1 MFDPNFKYTNKIVNN
16 LVEIASSREII
27 LNSYLVPKWEVSLR
41 RDAIIK
47 AAHASTAIEGN
58 PLTLEEV
65 SQLAQGRK
73 VTATRKAQQEVLN
86 YLEVLENLEKYEEN
100 GEITG
105 KTILELHKNVSR
117 DTLES
122 PEYEGRYRDL
132 QVYVGNSV
140 TGEVV
145 FMPPPPGE
153 VPEQMNELIEWINSD
168 NSLKLDPVIVA
179 GLFHYEFVRVHPFVD
194 GNGRTSRAMATL
206 ILYLRKFDIK
216 RFFTLDDYYDSDRN
230 AYYSALKSVDQN
242 TLDLTE
248 WLEYFTD
255 GVLLSISKVKEKV
268 LQLSLEKHKKESE
281 GQIALTEK
289 QTKIIEHLI
298 SNTRITSS
306 EIQNMFKISRQS
318 AHKEIKKLIELKII
332 EKKGTGKATYY
343 IIK

>member
-1 MFDPNFKYTNKIVNN
+1 MFDPNFKYTHKIVNN

-27 LNSYLVPKWEVSLR
+27 LNSDLVPKWEVSLR

-86 YLEVLENLEKYEEN
+86 YLAVLENLEKYEEN
-100 GEITG
+100 GGITG
-105 KTILELHKNVSR
+105 KTILELHKSISR
-117 DTLES
+117 DTLEH
-122 PEYEGRYRDL
+122 PEYEGRYRNL
-132 QVYVGNSV
+132 QVYVGNSA
-140 TGEVV
+140 TGELV
-145 FMPPPPGE
+145 FMPPPFGE
-153 VPEQMNELIEWINSD
+153 VSELMDELIEWINSD
-168 NSLKLDPVIVA
+168 DSLKFDPVIVA
-179 GLFHYEFVRVHPFVD
+179 GLSHYEFVRIHPFVD

-242 TLDLTE
+242 TLDLTK

-268 LQLSLEKHKKESE
+268 LQLSLEKHKKDSE
-281 GQIALTEK
+281 VQIALSEK

-298 SNTRITSS
+298 SNGRITSS
-306 EIQNMFKISRQS
+306 DIQNIFKISRQS
-318 AHKEIKKLIELKII
+318 AHKEIKKLIELKIVDQ
-332 EKKGTGKATYY
+332 KGIGKATYY
-343 IIK
+343 TIK

>member
-27 LNSYLVPKWEVSLR
+27 LNSYLVPKWQVSLR

-86 YLEVLENLEKYEEN
+86 YLEVLENLEKYDEN
-100 GEITG
+100 GGITE
-105 KTILELHKNVSR
+105 KTILKLHKSISK
-117 DTLES
+117 DTLEYS
-122 PEYEGRYRDL
+122 EYEGMYRDL
-132 QVYVGNSV
+132 QVYVGNSA

-145 FMPPPPGE
+145 FMPPSHGD
-153 VPEQMNELIEWINSD
+153 VPKLMNELMEWMNSD
-168 NSLKLDPVIVA
+168 DSLNFDPVIVA
-179 GLFHYEFVRVHPFVD
+179 GLSHYEFVRIHPFVD
-194 GNGRTSRAMATL
+194 GNGRTSRAMATF

-230 AYYSALKSVDQN
+230 AYYDALKSVDQK

-255 GVLLSISKVKEKV
+255 GVLLSIAKVKEKV
-268 LQLSLEKHKKESE
+268 LQLSLEKHKKELE

-298 SNTRITSS
+298 SNDRIISS
-306 EIQNMFKISRQS
+306 DIQNMFKISRQS
-318 AHKEIKKLIELKII
+318 AHKEIKKLIDLNIVD
-332 EKKGTGKATYY
+332 KKGTGKATYY